1 MYSKRSTR
9 LNMHSRTPGEVS
21 DPAAED
27 LRIQLFRQYLIAEED
42 EGFEGSF
49 ADFAG
54 EDLAAELQ
62 LQEEEAEPEAEEV
75 ELRLPRCTCMPPLL
89 LIWTNPSQVQPRSDA
104 EACLLATADNAQL
117 SQHHFTALEGDSMRC
132 LHGIAS
138 SLSMNITS
146 MPQIPTAPA
155 RSSRIIISAGFNQ

>member
-1 MYSKRSTR
+1 MYSKMITTT
-9 LNMHSRTPGEVS
+9 NMHSRTPGEVS

-75 ELRLPRCTCMPPLL
+75 GPPSTLVQANAWLLRFSS
-89 LIWTNPSQVQPRSDA
+89 WTNPSQVQPRSDA

-132 LHGIAS
+132 LNGIAS
-138 SLSMNITS
+138 
-146 MPQIPTAPA
+146 
-155 RSSRIIISAGFNQ
+155 

>member
-1 MYSKRSTR
+1 MLVACIGLAGTNAHRFKLAGQEELSVEEFVAQEGGASTYHATKAETIPCGCEADR
-9 LNMHSRTPGEVS
+9 AAGRPGETS

-62 LQEEEAEPEAEEV
+62 LQEEEAEPEPEEV
-75 ELRLPRCTCMPPLL
+75 SCRSFDAVSALHTPRFML
-89 LIWTNPSQVQPRSDA
+89 
-104 EACLLATADNAQL
+104 
-117 SQHHFTALEGDSMRC
+117 
-132 LHGIAS
+132 
-138 SLSMNITS
+138 
-146 MPQIPTAPA
+146 
-155 RSSRIIISAGFNQ
+155 